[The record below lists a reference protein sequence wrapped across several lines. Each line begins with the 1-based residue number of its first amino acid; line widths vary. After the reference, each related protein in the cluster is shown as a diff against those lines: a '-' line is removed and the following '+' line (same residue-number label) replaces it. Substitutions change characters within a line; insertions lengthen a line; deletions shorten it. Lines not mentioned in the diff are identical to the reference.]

1 MVNALAIQPD
11 GKIVAAERSGNRGV
25 LRRYEANGSV
35 DNTFGLGG
43 RVSIPH
49 LPEGF
54 TDMELRSDGRLVVVG
69 GLDPT
74 LLIARFNVDGS
85 LDPTFAGDGIRR
97 TGFRHFQDA
106 FPIIVGID
114 GSGRAV
120 VMLAEV
126 FVPGFGFAVY
136 TSNGQ
141 LDRTFRGGG
150 TATVLLPRSFGA
162 TGGTLQA
169 DGKIVVTSADFL
181 PGGDFALG
189 FGLHRFLPTGRLD
202 PSFGSNGHV
211 LTDFGTDDMPTCI
224 SVQVDGRLV
233 VAGVT
238 WLSDGSQGLRV
249 ARYLAA

>member
-1 MVNALAIQPD
+1 
-11 GKIVAAERSGNRGV
+11 
-25 LRRYEANGSV
+25 
-35 DNTFGLGG
+35 
-43 RVSIPH
+43 
-49 LPEGF
+49 
-54 TDMELRSDGRLVVVG
+54 VVVG

-74 LLIARFNVDGS
+74 LLIARFDVDGS
-85 LDPTFAGDGIRR
+85 LDPTFAGDGMRR
-97 TGFRHFQDA
+97 TRFSHFQDA

-136 TSNGQ
+136 TSNGH

-162 TGGTLQA
+162 TGGMLQA

-189 FGLHRFLPTGRLD
+189 FGLHRFLPTGRPD

-224 SVQVDGRLV
+224 SLQVDGRLV